1 MERYFSDNQNG
12 DVLIEFDRHASSARE
27 IGSDLLKEVIDAD
40 GRDDVSGFDSTN
52 RTDTIDDHVRDVL
65 MEPKEHR
72 RTTQPLKPDA
82 KQSALA
88 TERQPHDEAATGL
101 VRIVNGCVAGDSWRS
116 HMPNATRGGG
126 GCCSEAEKGRIDWP
140 KPWPNLWPGQNRER
154 EIGKSL

>member
-12 DVLIEFDRHASSARE
+12 DVLIEFDRHASSVRE

-52 RTDTIDDHVRDVL
+52 RADVIDHMRDAF

-82 KQSALA
+82 KKSALA
-88 TERQPHDEAATGL
+88 TERQPHDGAATGL

-140 KPWPNLWPGQNRER
+140 KPWRNLWPGQNRER